1 MRKNSV
7 GASSDLENLGHAIVS
22 NNSRVC
28 LGDFIQRKNARS
40 KSIIDLGYLRK
51 RRNTILAQS
60 KEISEQHRVHKA
72 LGIMD
77 RKISQMILP
86 GILQNNGSE
95 NL

>member
-1 MRKNSV
+1 M
-7 GASSDLENLGHAIVS
+7 
-22 NNSRVC
+22 
-28 LGDFIQRKNARS
+28 
-40 KSIIDLGYLRK
+40 GYKRK

-86 GILQNNGSE
+86 GILQNSGPE
-95 NL
+95 NLQKIGHEQCAKVCNIN